1 MSYFPKL
8 NQLSNLI
15 AIITYGAM
23 LATIPDR
30 AVANSRSDS
39 NYQDSCWN
47 TQVNGSTLFARCRRI
62 NGSSIRTSIPIR
74 GIENRNGNL
83 IYLSNSRSDSNY
95 QNSCWN
101 TQVNGS
107 TLSARCYRINGSS
120 TRTSISIRGIE
131 NRNGNLTYSR

>member
-15 AIITYGAM
+15 PIITCGAM
-23 LATIPDR
+23 LAAIPDR
-30 AVANSRSDS
+30 AVANSTSPS
-39 NYQDSCWN
+39 SYSDSCWN
-47 TQVNGSTLFARCRRI
+47 TQVNGANLSARCRRI
-62 NGSSIRTSIPIR
+62 NGSSTRTSIPIR
-74 GIENRNGNL
+74 GIENRNGTL
-83 IYLSNSRSDSNY
+83 IYSSSSKSDSSY

-101 TQVNGS
+101 TQVDGA

-120 TRTSISIRGIE
+120 TRTSIPIRGIE